1 MLAHKTVSHQI
12 PLTFHAL
19 RKQLDKVT
27 NNAYALHR
35 LEMWTSRYRFSIRGD
50 NFEAAL
56 GEQRNVMYGPLPE
69 HLDGLWYRSTR
80 PLGGQQAD
88 QTEFH
93 MLLVR
98 L

>member
-1 MLAHKTVSHQI
+1 MLTKKTSSHQI
-12 PLTFHAL
+12 PLTSCVL
-19 RKQLDKVT
+19 RKQLYKVT
-27 NNAYALHR
+27 NNVHTLHR
-35 LEMWTSRYRFSIRGD
+35 LEMWTSRYRFSRRGD
-50 NFEAAL
+50 NFQAAL

-80 PLGGQQAD
+80 PLAGQQAD

-93 MLLVR
+93 MLLDR